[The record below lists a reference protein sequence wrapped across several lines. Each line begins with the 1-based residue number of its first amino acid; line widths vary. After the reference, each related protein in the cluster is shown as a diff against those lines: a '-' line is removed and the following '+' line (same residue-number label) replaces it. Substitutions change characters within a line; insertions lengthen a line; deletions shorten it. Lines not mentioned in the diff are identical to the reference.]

1 MPFNLHAIDLLL
13 LLILAATAVSGWR
26 RGFAVVTLGYAG
38 LLVGLALGAWAAARV
53 GLFISAEDSLR
64 RLLVGIVVFFLVAVV
79 CHSLATRFGMQLRST
94 ITGRVGGNVDAVG
107 GAVVA
112 AGVTAIALWFVA
124 LTLGSVPFSP
134 LARALTDSS
143 VLRTIDR
150 IAPRPPAALS
160 QLRGLLAR
168 SPFPDA
174 FANLRPPAAAGAPPA
189 ALATAGV
196 KHAAAATV
204 QIESQGCGGLLFG
217 SGFPVEQH
225 LVVTNAHVVAGTG
238 RHRVITTG
246 GARATATVV
255 WFDPRR
261 DLALLNVPGLTLDP
275 LRLDSAVPSG
285 TTGAVIGYPG
295 GGAQTVVGARV
306 VARTTAVGRDI
317 YSSSLVRR
325 EIYVLRANQRRAP
338 GRPDPGRLQPRPR
351 GRRRMRRLTRRP
363 PRARPLL
370 GPRLPPATF
379 RPRLLAATRASG
391 RCRRSHCRG
400 PWRAGRGPCRGRR
413 PGRRGRARP
422 RGATGRWRPPPWRSP
437 RPRRSRP
444 PG

>member
-1 MPFNLHAIDLLL
+1 MLFNLHAIDLLL

-112 AGVTAIALWFVA
+112 VGVTAIALWFVA

-174 FANLRPPAAAGAPPA
+174 FANLRPPAA
-189 ALATAGV
+189 AGV

-285 TTGAVIGYPG
+285 TTGAV
-295 GGAQTVVGARV
+295 
-306 VARTTAVGRDI
+306 
-317 YSSSLVRR
+317 
-325 EIYVLRANQRRAP
+325 
-338 GRPDPGRLQPRPR
+338 
-351 GRRRMRRLTRRP
+351 
-363 PRARPLL
+363 
-370 GPRLPPATF
+370 
-379 RPRLLAATRASG
+379 
-391 RCRRSHCRG
+391 
-400 PWRAGRGPCRGRR
+400 
-413 PGRRGRARP
+413 
-422 RGATGRWRPPPWRSP
+422 
-437 RPRRSRP
+437 
-444 PG
+444 

>member
-1 MPFNLHAIDLLL
+1 MLFNLHAIDLLL

-112 AGVTAIALWFVA
+112 G
-124 LTLGSVPFSP
+124 
-134 LARALTDSS
+134 R
-143 VLRTIDR
+143 
-150 IAPRPPAALS
+150 
-160 QLRGLLAR
+160 
-168 SPFPDA
+168 
-174 FANLRPPAAAGAPPA
+174 
-189 ALATAGV
+189 
-196 KHAAAATV
+196 
-204 QIESQGCGGLLFG
+204 
-217 SGFPVEQH
+217 
-225 LVVTNAHVVAGTG
+225 G

-325 EIYVLRANQRRAP
+325 EIYVLRAKVRKGDSGGPVVDRSGHPMGVVFAASTVD
-338 GRPDPGRLQPRPR
+338 PDEGYAL
-351 GRRRMRRLTRRP
+351 
-363 PRARPLL
+363 
-370 GPRLPPATF
+370 
-379 RPRLLAATRASG
+379 
-391 RCRRSHCRG
+391 
-400 PWRAGRGPCRGRR
+400 
-413 PGRRGRARP
+413 
-422 RGATGRWRPPPWRSP
+422 
-437 RPRRSRP
+437 
-444 PG
+444 

>member
-1 MPFNLHAIDLLL
+1 MLFNLHAIDLLL

-53 GLFISAEDSLR
+53 GLFISAVDS
-64 RLLVGIVVFFLVAVV
+64 
-79 CHSLATRFGMQLRST
+79 
-94 ITGRVGGNVDAVG
+94 VG

-112 AGVTAIALWFVA
+112 VGVTAIALWFVA

-204 QIESQGCGGLLFG
+204 QIESQG
-217 SGFPVEQH
+217 
-225 LVVTNAHVVAGTG
+225 
-238 RHRVITTG
+238 
-246 GARATATVV
+246 
-255 WFDPRR
+255 
-261 DLALLNVPGLTLDP
+261 
-275 LRLDSAVPSG
+275 
-285 TTGAVIGYPG
+285 
-295 GGAQTVVGARV
+295 
-306 VARTTAVGRDI
+306 
-317 YSSSLVRR
+317 
-325 EIYVLRANQRRAP
+325 
-338 GRPDPGRLQPRPR
+338 
-351 GRRRMRRLTRRP
+351 
-363 PRARPLL
+363 
-370 GPRLPPATF
+370 
-379 RPRLLAATRASG
+379 
-391 RCRRSHCRG
+391 
-400 PWRAGRGPCRGRR
+400 
-413 PGRRGRARP
+413 
-422 RGATGRWRPPPWRSP
+422 
-437 RPRRSRP
+437 
-444 PG
+444 